1 MQLNGSPINGAPLNG
16 SQSRGAVAP
25 PQTIVPVVSM
35 IWSARLLLN
44 GVDASHLLSGRITT
58 RREEGARTIADVDL
72 QFLDDAVNPATY
84 QGQAV
89 ELWFRHWVAGA
100 WVDHLVFR
108 GKVTGPQFSLQ
119 TRVLSCECAD
129 QLNEQVELLDL
140 ATIDAITGGLWSADV
155 FEAVEGRS
163 RWDYASER
171 MSTRPASLQLSLE
184 GALQVTPW
192 ATSAPA
198 WLIPA
203 GTVMFQSLEW
213 VPVEL
218 SDRINVVE
226 IEADYRFSRLRERH
240 QPFFWEHPDWVG
252 LTIIDGFCFEWRHDS
267 TEMPDIAMITEASQ
281 SAGYQ
286 AVINAGWDRL
296 PPTGSGA
303 LCTPPSGWTLPY
315 PDLLVRATWTSA
327 MRWVQ
332 PVTEQYTL
340 RVEAPAS
347 IAQAG
352 EVVERERL
360 AFETEN
366 DRASS
371 FEDAE
376 FTGPEAD
383 AVQDALGDWVV
394 DLREDVRLGEGMT
407 CLLHVGR
414 TRILGA
420 HRGNR
425 FVFQLPAADA
435 MGIRLEHTLRV
446 EDEVLG
452 RSIACQAK
460 VAAIAHE
467 WDLDS
472 GSALTTVELAV
483 SQGGGEV
490 SDPLTVPPIP
500 ASTPAGVVPTL
511 IQLPSQFSGHVDS
524 PPYDEDLLGFAGN
537 YTNYNS
543 TQERFERRFD
553 IEAPEIPAD
562 HRDEYEVPQV
572 QTYRVVVPTDLL
584 EL

>member
-1 MQLNGSPINGAPLNG
+1 MQLNGSPLNSRTLNGA
-16 SQSRGAVAP
+16 SARGAVAE
-25 PQTIVPVVSM
+25 PQTIAPVVSM
-35 IWSARLLLN
+35 VWSARLLLN
-44 GVDASHLLSGRITT
+44 GVDASHLLAGRITT
-58 RREEGARTIADVDL
+58 RREEGARAIADFDL
-72 QFLDDAVNPATY
+72 QFLGEAVNPATY
-84 QGQAV
+84 QGQTA
-89 ELWFRHWVAGA
+89 ELWFRHWVGGA

-108 GKVTGPQFSLQ
+108 GKITGPQFSLQ

-192 ATSAPA
+192 ATTAPA
-198 WLIPA
+198 WRVPPGAVL
-203 GTVMFQSLEW
+203 FESLEW
-213 VPVEL
+213 APVEL

-240 QPFFWEHPDWVG
+240 QPFAWEHPDWVG
-252 LTIIDGFCFEWRHDS
+252 LSIIDGFCLAWRHDG

-296 PPTGSGA
+296 PPSGSGA
-303 LCTPPSGWTLPY
+303 LCTPPSSWLNQY
-315 PDLLVRATWTSA
+315 PDLLVRAGWTSA

-366 DRASS
+366 DRASA

-376 FTGPEAD
+376 FTGPEAG

-394 DLREDVRLGEGMT
+394 DLRENGRLAEGAV

-414 TRILGA
+414 TRILGT

-435 MGIRLEHTLRV
+435 IGFRLEHTLRV

-452 RSIACQAK
+452 RAIVCQAK
-460 VAAIAHE
+460 VFSIAHE

-483 SQGGGEV
+483 SQGGGQV
-490 SDPLTVPPIP
+490 SDPLTLPPP
-500 ASTPAGVVPTL
+500 PPSTPAGAMPTL
-511 IQLPSQFSGHVDS
+511 IRLPSQFSGHVDG
-524 PPYDEDLLGFAGN
+524 PPYNEAQLGFAGN

-562 HRDEYEVPQV
+562 HRDEYLAPRA
-572 QTYRVVVPTDLL
+572 QTYRVAVPTDLL

>member
-1 MQLNGSPINGAPLNG
+1 MQLNGSPLNSRTLNGA
-16 SQSRGAVAP
+16 SARGAVAE
-25 PQTIVPVVSM
+25 PQTIAPVVSM
-35 IWSARLLLN
+35 VWSARLLLN
-44 GVDASHLLSGRITT
+44 GVDASHLLAGRITT
-58 RREEGARTIADVDL
+58 RREEGARAIADFDL
-72 QFLDDAVNPATY
+72 QFLGEAVNPATY

-89 ELWFRHWVAGA
+89 ELWFRHWVGGA

-203 GTVMFQSLEW
+203 GTVLFQSVEW

-240 QPFFWEHPDWVG
+240 QPFAWEHPDWAG
-252 LTIIDGFCFEWRHDS
+252 LSIIDGFCMEWRHDG
-267 TEMPDIAMITEASQ
+267 TEMPDIAMVTEASQ

-296 PPTGSGA
+296 PPSGSGA
-303 LCTPPSGWTLPY
+303 FCTPPSSWLNEY
-315 PDLLVRATWTSA
+315 PDLLVRAGWTSA

-340 RVEAPAS
+340 RVEAPTS

-371 FEDAE
+371 FQDAE

-425 FVFQLPAADA
+425 LVFQLPAADA

-452 RSIACQAK
+452 RAIACQAK

-500 ASTPAGVVPTL
+500 ASTPAGAVPEL

>member
-16 SQSRGAVAP
+16 SQARGAVAP
-25 PQTIVPVVSM
+25 PQTIAPVVSM

-58 RREEGARTIADVDL
+58 RREEGARTIADFDL

-203 GTVMFQSLEW
+203 GTVMFQSVEW

-360 AFETEN
+360 AVETEN
-366 DRASS
+366 DRASA

-394 DLREDVRLGEGMT
+394 DLREDARLGEGMT

-425 FVFQLPAADA
+425 LVFQLPAADA

-500 ASTPAGVVPTL
+500 ASTPAGAVPTL

>member
-1 MQLNGSPINGAPLNG
+1 MQLNGSPINGAPLDG

-25 PQTIVPVVSM
+25 SQSIAPVVSM

-58 RREEGARTIADVDL
+58 RREEGARTIADFDL

-192 ATSAPA
+192 APSAPA

-203 GTVMFQSLEW
+203 GTVLFQSVEW

-240 QPFFWEHPDWVG
+240 QPFSWEHPDWVG

-296 PPTGSGA
+296 PPSGSGA
-303 LCTPPSGWTLPY
+303 LCTPPSSWLNQY

-366 DRASS
+366 DRASA

-407 CLLHVGR
+407 CLLNVGR

-500 ASTPAGVVPTL
+500 ASTPAGEAPTL

>member
-25 PQTIVPVVSM
+25 PQTIAPVVSM

-58 RREEGARTIADVDL
+58 RREEGARTIADFDL

-84 QGQAV
+84 QGQAA
-89 ELWFRHWVAGA
+89 ELWFRHWVGGA

-203 GTVMFQSLEW
+203 GTVLFQSVEW

-252 LTIIDGFCFEWRHDS
+252 LTVIDGFCFEWRHDS

-352 EVVERERL
+352 EVVGRERL

-500 ASTPAGVVPTL
+500 ASTPAGEAPAL

>member
-1 MQLNGSPINGAPLNG
+1 MQLNGSPLNSRTLNG
-16 SQSRGAVAP
+16 SQARGAVAP
-25 PQTIVPVVSM
+25 PQTIAPVVSM

-58 RREEGARTIADVDL
+58 RREEGARTIADFDL

-89 ELWFRHWVAGA
+89 ELWFRHWVGGA

-184 GALQVTPW
+184 GALHVTPW

-203 GTVMFQSLEW
+203 GTVLFQSVEW

-286 AVINAGWDRL
+286 AVINGGWDRL

-500 ASTPAGVVPTL
+500 ASTPAGEAPTL

-562 HRDEYEVPQV
+562 HRDEYLAPRA
-572 QTYRVVVPTDLL
+572 QTYRVAVPTDLL